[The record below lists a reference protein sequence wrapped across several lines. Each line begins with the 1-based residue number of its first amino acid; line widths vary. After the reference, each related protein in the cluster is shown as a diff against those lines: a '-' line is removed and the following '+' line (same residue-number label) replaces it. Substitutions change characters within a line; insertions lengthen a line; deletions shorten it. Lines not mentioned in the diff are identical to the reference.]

1 MSDQLKPIRTAYKRA
16 IQVWFCEYNGPP
28 MDCQRRT
35 KPSSLAFN
43 IEPTDPFSEWFLWF
57 SIGLIRVFLRFELE
71 INFISRFRIF
81 FKAIASLI
89 TVPYFIPSHSIYA
102 PTWSR
107 KTRPARIFS
116 CFHVAEWRETFD
128 FRLNT
133 WIHPKKILTMASF
146 EIVFYFIFKFIKLES
161 YFSGVQ
167 EKNCIPLWRER
178 VFIVR
183 WARLDSLLVT

>member
-1 MSDQLKPIRTAYKRA
+1 MKNFAVVLQYAADVRVIFLVKFWFMSDPLKPIRTAYKRA

-43 IEPTDPFSEWFLWF
+43 IEPTDPFSESFLWF

-128 FRLNT
+128 FRLNNLDT
-133 WIHPKKILTMASF
+133 SKENPDDGFIWDRLL
-146 EIVFYFIFKFIKLES
+146 FYFQIH
-161 YFSGVQ
+161 
-167 EKNCIPLWRER
+167 
-178 VFIVR
+178 
-183 WARLDSLLVT
+183 